1 MDYIVGSVVLIAA
14 LLIAVY
20 YCLQTAVALGDGDDA
35 AAPAPTALELVFER
49 NGIVNCARTRLPCVR
64 DDQCRDN
71 CARQVTAGEFEC
83 EEGFCAI
90 RESNASGRPD
100 DFECD
105 QTRGLLNVFAAS
117 EFVVTQTC
125 VSVYRDLI
133 DDLGEPRPYL
143 CEGGELDIDLV
154 GRQFSANDCRCAAG
168 FRKMVFDQTALARSI
183 PVCIPSRL
191 ADVYSRF
198 YTAPVD

>member
-20 YCLQTAVALGDGDDA
+20 YCLQTAVALGDGDAA

-49 NGIVNCARTRLPCVR
+49 NGIVVRSDEAAVRARRPVSRQLRATGDGGRVR
-64 DDQCRDN
+64 VRGGVLRDPRVERVGP
-71 CARQVTAGEFEC
+71 ARRFRV
-83 EEGFCAI
+83 
-90 RESNASGRPD
+90 RPD
-100 DFECD
+100 AGTA
-105 QTRGLLNVFAAS
+105 QRVRGQRVCGDADVRERVPRPDRRPGRAAA
-117 EFVVTQTC
+117 
-125 VSVYRDLI
+125 VSVR
-133 DDLGEPRPYL
+133 
-143 CEGGELDIDLV
+143 GGELDIDLV